1 MSRTAKEIE
10 TTGLPCE
17 AQNGETIQVVPK
29 INVTMFGKFTLK
41 QEGMEV
47 PHAVSLTGRSR
58 RLWTLTAYL
67 ILNRN
72 RGVSAQELIDLL
84 WPEAENDNPLSTLQ
98 NNVSRA
104 RAALAEL
111 GFTHAKVIIRN
122 EKGYYRWAPDRETQ
136 LDVEQFETL
145 AKAALAEEDVEK
157 SVALAQEA
165 VALYT
170 GDFLT
175 ESAAEF
181 WCINLNTYY
190 RSLYTRLC
198 RAAVDR
204 LLKLGRI
211 TDAEKLCTGV
221 IRLDPAAEEFSV
233 FLMQALIK
241 NKSPK
246 KALEHYDYIA
256 SLYREVYGVSPS
268 AELEAQKALAVQEL
282 YGSETSEDDIQTFL
296 LEKEQETGAF
306 CCDNNVFREIVNLH
320 VREMRRNDT
329 PAALMIVRLANRSI
343 DPEKRA
349 IYMKQME
356 GTLLNELRAGD
367 PFTKVGANQF
377 WVLLPGATGENGG
390 LVSRRVFNRFQ
401 KEYPKSG
408 AVYTFKSLDL
418 RHIHM
423 SAEEKATEKTERRK
437 A

>member
-17 AQNGETIQVVPK
+17 AQNGETMQVVPK
-29 INVTMFGKFTLK
+29 IDVTMFGKFTLK

-111 GFTHAKVIIRN
+111 GFTHAK
-122 EKGYYRWAPDRETQ
+122 
-136 LDVEQFETL
+136 
-145 AKAALAEEDVEK
+145 AALAEEDMEK

-241 NKSPK
+241 NKNPK

-282 YGSETSEDDIQTFL
+282 YGSETSEEDIHTFL
-296 LEKEQETGAF
+296 LAKEQEPGAF
-306 CCDNNVFREIVNLH
+306 CCDNNVFREIVKLH

-349 IYMKQME
+349 VYMKQME

-408 AVYTFKSLDL
+408 AAYTFKSLDL

>member
-111 GFTHAKVIIRN
+111 GFTHAKVIIHN

-145 AKAALAEEDVEK
+145 AKAALAEEDMEK
-157 SVALAQEA
+157 SVALAQKA

-256 SLYREVYGVSPS
+256 ALYREVYGVSPS

-282 YGSETSEDDIQTFL
+282 YGSETSEDDIHTFL
-296 LEKEQETGAF
+296 LEKEQEPGAF

-408 AVYTFKSLDL
+408 ATYTFKSLDL

-423 SAEEKATEKTERRK
+423 RAEEKATEKTERRK

>member
-29 INVTMFGKFTLK
+29 IDVTMFGKFTLK

-111 GFTHAKVIIRN
+111 GFTHAKVIIHN

-145 AKAALAEEDVEK
+145 AKAALAEEDMEK

-165 VALYT
+165 VA
-170 GDFLT
+170 
-175 ESAAEF
+175 
-181 WCINLNTYY
+181 
-190 RSLYTRLC
+190 LYTRLC

-241 NKSPK
+241 NKNPK

-329 PAALMIVRLANRSI
+329 PAALMIVRLANRSV

-349 IYMKQME
+349 VYMKQME
-356 GTLLNELRAGD
+356 ATLLNELRAGD

-408 AVYTFKSLDL
+408 AAYTFKSLDL

-423 SAEEKATEKTERRK
+423 RAEEKATEKTERRK

>member
-1 MSRTAKEIE
+1 MSRTAKKIE

-29 INVTMFGKFTLK
+29 VDVTMFGKFTLK

-67 ILNRN
+67 ILHRD

-111 GFTHAKVIIRN
+111 GFTHAKVIIHN

-145 AKAALAEEDVEK
+145 AKAALAEEDMEK
-157 SVALAQEA
+157 SVALAQKA

-241 NKSPK
+241 NKNPK

-268 AELEAQKALAVQEL
+268 AELEAQKALA
-282 YGSETSEDDIQTFL
+282 
-296 LEKEQETGAF
+296 
-306 CCDNNVFREIVNLH
+306 
-320 VREMRRNDT
+320 
-329 PAALMIVRLANRSI
+329 ALMIVRLANRSV

-356 GTLLNELRAGD
+356 ATLLNALRAGD

-408 AVYTFKSLDL
+408 AAYTFKSLDL
-418 RHIHM
+418 RHLHM
-423 SAEEKATEKTERRK
+423 NAEEKATEKTEHRK
-437 A
+437 G

>member
-29 INVTMFGKFTLK
+29 IDVTMFGKFTLK

-84 WPEAENDNPLSTLQ
+84 WPEAEND
-98 NNVSRA
+98 
-104 RAALAEL
+104 
-111 GFTHAKVIIRN
+111 
-122 EKGYYRWAPDRETQ
+122 
-136 LDVEQFETL
+136 
-145 AKAALAEEDVEK
+145 
-157 SVALAQEA
+157 
-165 VALYT
+165 
-170 GDFLT
+170 
-175 ESAAEF
+175 
-181 WCINLNTYY
+181 
-190 RSLYTRLC
+190 
-198 RAAVDR
+198 
-204 LLKLGRI
+204 
-211 TDAEKLCTGV
+211 
-221 IRLDPAAEEFSV
+221 
-233 FLMQALIK
+233 
-241 NKSPK
+241 
-246 KALEHYDYIA
+246 
-256 SLYREVYGVSPS
+256 
-268 AELEAQKALAVQEL
+268 
-282 YGSETSEDDIQTFL
+282 
-296 LEKEQETGAF
+296 
-306 CCDNNVFREIVNLH
+306 
-320 VREMRRNDT
+320 T

-349 IYMKQME
+349 VYMKQME
-356 GTLLNELRAGD
+356 VTLLNELRAGD

-408 AVYTFKSLDL
+408 ATYTFKSLDL

-423 SAEEKATEKTERRK
+423 RAEEKATEKTERRK

>member
-1 MSRTAKEIE
+1 MIDYEEKRSE
-10 TTGLPCE
+10 TCHRMGFMTPLL
-17 AQNGETIQVVPK
+17 V
-29 INVTMFGKFTLK
+29 F
-41 QEGMEV
+41 
-47 PHAVSLTGRSR
+47 
-58 RLWTLTAYL
+58 
-67 ILNRN
+67 ILAFVACC
-72 RGVSAQELIDLL
+72 GVIAC
-84 WPEAENDNPLSTLQ
+84 
-98 NNVSRA
+98 V
-104 RAALAEL
+104 
-111 GFTHAKVIIRN
+111 
-122 EKGYYRWAPDRETQ
+122 
-136 LDVEQFETL
+136 
-145 AKAALAEEDVEK
+145 
-157 SVALAQEA
+157 
-165 VALYT
+165 
-170 GDFLT
+170 FL
-175 ESAAEF
+175 
-181 WCINLNTYY
+181 
-190 RSLYTRLC
+190 

-204 LLKLGRI
+204 LLKLGRV

-241 NKSPK
+241 NKNPK

-320 VREMRRNDT
+320 MREMRRNDT
-329 PAALMIVRLANRSI
+329 PAALMIVRLANRSV

-408 AVYTFKSLDL
+408 AAYTFKSLDL

-423 SAEEKATEKTERRK
+423 SAEDKATEKTERRK

>member
-29 INVTMFGKFTLK
+29 IDVTMFGKFTLK

-84 WPEAENDNPLSTLQ
+84 WPEAESDNPLSTLQ

-111 GFTHAKVIIRN
+111 GFTHAKVIIHN

-136 LDVEQFETL
+136 LDVEQFEAL
-145 AKAALAEEDVEK
+145 AKA
-157 SVALAQEA
+157 
-165 VALYT
+165 
-170 GDFLT
+170 
-175 ESAAEF
+175 
-181 WCINLNTYY
+181 
-190 RSLYTRLC
+190 
-198 RAAVDR
+198 
-204 LLKLGRI
+204 
-211 TDAEKLCTGV
+211 
-221 IRLDPAAEEFSV
+221 
-233 FLMQALIK
+233 
-241 NKSPK
+241 
-246 KALEHYDYIA
+246 
-256 SLYREVYGVSPS
+256 
-268 AELEAQKALAVQEL
+268 
-282 YGSETSEDDIQTFL
+282 
-296 LEKEQETGAF
+296 
-306 CCDNNVFREIVNLH
+306 
-320 VREMRRNDT
+320 
-329 PAALMIVRLANRSI
+329 
-343 DPEKRA
+343 
-349 IYMKQME
+349 
-356 GTLLNELRAGD
+356 TLLNELRAGD

-408 AVYTFKSLDL
+408 AAYTFKSLDL

>member
-1 MSRTAKEIE
+1 MNMTEILKSAVE
-10 TTGLPCE
+10 RGASDIFVVAGLPLTYKVRGEQQRETADGAFTPEKTE
-17 AQNGETIQVVPK
+17 AFAAEIYRLAAREPHCLNGSATDDD
-29 INVTMFGKFTLK
+29 FSF
-41 QEGMEV
+41 
-47 PHAVSLTGRSR
+47 SLSGTGRFR
-58 RLWTLTAYL
+58 VNLFRQ
-67 ILNRN
+67 
-72 RGVSAQELIDLL
+72 RGSI
-84 WPEAENDNPLSTLQ
+84 
-98 NNVSRA
+98 
-104 RAALAEL
+104 AAVVR
-111 GFTHAKVIIRN
+111 VIRF
-122 EKGYYRWAPDRETQ
+122 GLPT
-136 LDVEQFETL
+136 
-145 AKAALAEEDVEK
+145 AEEDMEK

-204 LLKLGRI
+204 LLKLGRV

-241 NKSPK
+241 NKNPK

-282 YGSETSEDDIQTFL
+282 YGSETSEDDIHTFL
-296 LEKEQETGAF
+296 LEKEQEPGAF
-306 CCDNNVFREIVNLH
+306 CCDNNVFREIVNLQ

-329 PAALMIVRLANRSI
+329 PAALMIMRLANRSV

-349 IYMKQME
+349 VYMKQME
-356 GTLLNELRAGD
+356 ATLLNELRAGD

-408 AVYTFKSLDL
+408 AAYTFKSLDL

-423 SAEEKATEKTERRK
+423 NAEEKATEKTERRK

>member
-1 MSRTAKEIE
+1 M
-10 TTGLPCE
+10 
-17 AQNGETIQVVPK
+17 
-29 INVTMFGKFTLK
+29 
-41 QEGMEV
+41 
-47 PHAVSLTGRSR
+47 
-58 RLWTLTAYL
+58 
-67 ILNRN
+67 
-72 RGVSAQELIDLL
+72 
-84 WPEAENDNPLSTLQ
+84 
-98 NNVSRA
+98 
-104 RAALAEL
+104 
-111 GFTHAKVIIRN
+111 
-122 EKGYYRWAPDRETQ
+122 
-136 LDVEQFETL
+136 
-145 AKAALAEEDVEK
+145 
-157 SVALAQEA
+157 
-165 VALYT
+165 
-170 GDFLT
+170 
-175 ESAAEF
+175 
-181 WCINLNTYY
+181 
-190 RSLYTRLC
+190 
-198 RAAVDR
+198 DR
-204 LLKLGRI
+204 LLKLGRV

-241 NKSPK
+241 NKNPK

-320 VREMRRNDT
+320 MREMRRNDT
-329 PAALMIVRLANRSI
+329 PAALMIVRLANRSV

-408 AVYTFKSLDL
+408 AAYTFKSLDL

-423 SAEEKATEKTERRK
+423 SAEDKATEKTERRK

>member
-29 INVTMFGKFTLK
+29 IDVTMFGKFTLK

-111 GFTHAKVIIRN
+111 GFTHAKVIIHN
-122 EKGYYRWAPDRETQ
+122 EKGYYRWAP
-136 LDVEQFETL
+136 
-145 AKAALAEEDVEK
+145 
-157 SVALAQEA
+157 
-165 VALYT
+165 
-170 GDFLT
+170 
-175 ESAAEF
+175 
-181 WCINLNTYY
+181 
-190 RSLYTRLC
+190 
-198 RAAVDR
+198 DR

-241 NKSPK
+241 NKNPK

-268 AELEAQKALAVQEL
+268 AELEAQKALAVQEI

-349 IYMKQME
+349 VYMKQME
-356 GTLLNELRAGD
+356 VTLLNELRAGD

-408 AVYTFKSLDL
+408 ATYTFKSLDL

-423 SAEEKATEKTERRK
+423 RAEEKATEKTERRK

>member
-29 INVTMFGKFTLK
+29 IDVTMFGKFTLK

-67 ILNRN
+67 ILHRN

-84 WPEAENDNPLSTLQ
+84 WP
-98 NNVSRA
+98 
-104 RAALAEL
+104 
-111 GFTHAKVIIRN
+111 
-122 EKGYYRWAPDRETQ
+122 
-136 LDVEQFETL
+136 
-145 AKAALAEEDVEK
+145 
-157 SVALAQEA
+157 EA

-241 NKSPK
+241 NKNPK

-306 CCDNNVFREIVNLH
+306 CCDNNVFREIVNLQ

-329 PAALMIVRLANRSI
+329 PAALMIVRLANRSV

-349 IYMKQME
+349 VYMKQME

-408 AVYTFKSLDL
+408 AAYTFKSLDL